1 MNNDPRQSQNWHSAR
16 AEPARQPLAIREPP
30 KPSRFGSWTENRS
43 SRDTPRP
50 AAAPNYADFIY
61 ERSVSSKSDIYSD
74 NDTASTTTF
83 TPSSTFSPA
92 LSGASTLTSMPSEVP
107 CQSPTSSA
115 STITASSPRHP
126 FPLHIPALARAQS
139 AIRGLFTPLNQD
151 IRRSNPPP
159 APVPAAPMSHTADL
173 PASSPPRSRPLPP
186 EASTRP
192 TSPNHGILSESPQPI
207 SSMPS
212 DYFPPP
218 PSESEVSEAHRLAL
232 LNAQHNSASSA
243 YYQAGLRVEDHGNGI
258 RAREQSPERAAQMG
272 SSSRSVASSSFPAGS
287 MDLQGRIVYE
297 SSSLGVTSPT
307 SVDVTADF
315 APRPFPTASQ
325 PQVAHLSSE
334 SSSITAVEPE
344 PRLRDSRALNAQNV
358 PVSQLVQL
366 DSPNPRDRE
375 RAERT
380 RVMSDLGRYED
391 LRGLTILSERQRE
404 AYSNAFAPG
413 TQSRSA
419 NQLFEV
425 PSVVR
430 SDSNDSRPSPVPERA
445 RKVSGN
451 MRSSL
456 PQLPD
461 RRSPPQVPTR
471 PASTPPLPRIDTT
484 VAALLPTPERG
495 PTAGN
500 VSLQQQQSPSRRD
513 VPATPMQP
521 LTAPPINTSRSRTAV
536 AGPRLLPVEPQ
547 RRRSDGDQPMS
558 SGLFKRTSAIFH
570 RSSSPEN
577 SAPRETPAPRP
588 SRPGTL
594 PLDPQRR
601 RSDGFQSVAP
611 ARAPTPVQGAP
622 GSRNVRWNETLV
634 CPSPI
639 FASQRRKGWFN
650 RRG

>member
-1 MNNDPRQSQNWHSAR
+1 
-16 AEPARQPLAIREPP
+16 
-30 KPSRFGSWTENRS
+30 
-43 SRDTPRP
+43 
-50 AAAPNYADFIY
+50 
-61 ERSVSSKSDIYSD
+61 
-74 NDTASTTTF
+74 
-83 TPSSTFSPA
+83 
-92 LSGASTLTSMPSEVP
+92 
-107 CQSPTSSA
+107 
-115 STITASSPRHP
+115 
-126 FPLHIPALARAQS
+126 
-139 AIRGLFTPLNQD
+139 
-151 IRRSNPPP
+151 
-159 APVPAAPMSHTADL
+159 
-173 PASSPPRSRPLPP
+173 
-186 EASTRP
+186 
-192 TSPNHGILSESPQPI
+192 
-207 SSMPS
+207 
-212 DYFPPP
+212 
-218 PSESEVSEAHRLAL
+218 
-232 LNAQHNSASSA
+232 
-243 YYQAGLRVEDHGNGI
+243 
-258 RAREQSPERAAQMG
+258 
-272 SSSRSVASSSFPAGS
+272 
-287 MDLQGRIVYE
+287 
-297 SSSLGVTSPT
+297 
-307 SVDVTADF
+307 
-315 APRPFPTASQ
+315 
-325 PQVAHLSSE
+325 
-334 SSSITAVEPE
+334 
-344 PRLRDSRALNAQNV
+344 
-358 PVSQLVQL
+358 
-366 DSPNPRDRE
+366 
-375 RAERT
+375 
-380 RVMSDLGRYED
+380 MSDLGRYED
-391 LRGLTILSERQRE
+391 LRGLTMLSERQRE
-404 AYSNAFAPG
+404 AYSNAFVPG
-413 TQSRSA
+413 TQSRST
-419 NQLFEV
+419 NPLFEV

-461 RRSPPQVPTR
+461 RRSPPQVPSR

-484 VAALLPTPERG
+484 VTALLPTPERG

-513 VPATPMQP
+513 VPATPIQP

-536 AGPRLLPVEPQ
+536 AGPRVLPVEPQ

-650 RRG
+650 RRGDQLWTNDGAYKAAPPGQEFPPDLRDYPSYGSGWMNEEGVRIDMGHRLIPKTPLRSALKQTQQRGPVIQVEHGN